1 MIKKNQTKYN
11 AAFRILRP
19 TPNFGKQF
27 SPESDLHE
35 TLNRIK
41 STTLCF
47 IIISKWLYNS
57 SKQLIFPE
65 LYICSMFK

>member
-1 MIKKNQTKYN
+1 MNFYIITFIMIKKNQTKYN

-35 TLNRIK
+35 ILNRIK
-41 STTLCF
+41 
-47 IIISKWLYNS
+47 
-57 SKQLIFPE
+57 
-65 LYICSMFK
+65 FKIANIVFHNYQ